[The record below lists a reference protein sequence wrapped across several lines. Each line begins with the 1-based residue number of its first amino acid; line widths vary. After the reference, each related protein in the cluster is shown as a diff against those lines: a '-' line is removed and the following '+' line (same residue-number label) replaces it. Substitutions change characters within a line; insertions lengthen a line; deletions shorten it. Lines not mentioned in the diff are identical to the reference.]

1 MRLHGDGGSESF
13 MDASK
18 FTIGVLASGRG
29 TNLQAIIN
37 AIETGVVTAQI
48 GVVISDKK
56 DAKALE
62 RAKEH
67 NLPTFSVD
75 PKTYPDRA
83 AYDASIVRVLTE
95 HQVQLVICA
104 GYMRL
109 VTHPILEAFQ
119 NQIINIHPSL
129 LPAFPGLHAQRQ
141 ALAYG
146 AKISGCTIHFV
157 DAEVDHGP
165 IISQVSVP
173 ILEGDT
179 EESLTNRILIE
190 EHRLLPRVIQSYV
203 EGKLSVEGRKVF
215 QNGTP

>member
-1 MRLHGDGGSESF
+1 MRD
-13 MDASK
+13 SK

-37 AIETGVVTAQI
+37 AIETGVLTAQI

-62 RAKEH
+62 RARDR
-67 NLPTFSVD
+67 NIPSVSVD
-75 PKTYPDRA
+75 PKAYPDRPA
-83 AYDASIVRVLTE
+83 FDSAVVRILTE
-95 HQVQLVICA
+95 HQVDFVIFA

-109 VTHPILEAFQ
+109 ITSPILEAFP
-119 NQIINIHPSL
+119 NKIINIHPSI

-146 AKISGCTIHFV
+146 AKISGCTLHFV

-165 IISQVSVP
+165 IIAQVAVP

-179 EESLTNRILIE
+179 EESLSNRILVE
-190 EHRLLPRVIQSYV
+190 EHRLLPRVIQSYL
-203 EGKLSVEGRKVF
+203 EGRLEVVGRKVL
-215 QNGTP
+215 QNGAI

>member
-1 MRLHGDGGSESF
+1 MNE
-13 MDASK
+13 SK
-18 FTIGVLASGRG
+18 FTMGVLASGRG

-62 RAKEH
+62 RARER
-67 NLPTFSVD
+67 NIPAVSVD
-75 PKTYPDRA
+75 PKGYPDRT
-83 AYDASIVRVLTE
+83 AYDAAVVAILTE
-95 HQVQLVICA
+95 HQVQLVIFA

-109 VTHPILEAFQ
+109 ITAPILEAFPHR
-119 NQIINIHPSL
+119 IINIHPSL

-141 ALAYG
+141 ALFYG
-146 AKISGCTIHFV
+146 AKVSGCTIHFV

-165 IISQVSVP
+165 IIAQVPVP
-173 ILEGDT
+173 VLEGDT

-190 EHRLLPRVIQSYV
+190 EHRILPRVIQSYV
-203 EGKLSVEGRKVF
+203 EGKLSVEGRKVI
-215 QNGTP
+215 QNGAI

>member
-1 MRLHGDGGSESF
+1 MSE
-13 MDASK
+13 SK

-37 AIETGVVTAQI
+37 SIEAGIITAQI

-62 RAKEH
+62 RAREH
-67 NLPTFSVD
+67 HIPAFSVD
-75 PKTYPDRA
+75 PKAYPDRV
-83 AYDASIVRVLTE
+83 AYDTAVVRILTE
-95 HQVQLVICA
+95 QKVELVIFA

-109 VTHPILEAFQ
+109 ITNPILEAFP
-119 NQIINIHPSL
+119 NKIINIHPSL

-141 ALAYG
+141 ALACG

-173 ILEGDT
+173 VLEGDT

-215 QNGTP
+215 QNGAI

>member
-1 MRLHGDGGSESF
+1 MYD
-13 MDASK
+13 SK

-37 AIETGVVTAQI
+37 AIETGVLTAQI

-62 RAKEH
+62 RARDR
-67 NLPTFSVD
+67 NIPAVSVD
-75 PKTYPDRA
+75 PKAYPDRPA
-83 AYDASIVRVLTE
+83 FDSAVVRILTE
-95 HQVQLVICA
+95 HQVGLVICA

-109 VTHPILEAFQ
+109 ITNPILEAFP
-119 NQIINIHPSL
+119 NKIINIHPSI

-146 AKISGCTIHFV
+146 AKISGCTLHFV

-165 IISQVSVP
+165 IIAQVAVP

-179 EESLTNRILIE
+179 EESLSNRILVE
-190 EHRLLPRVIQSYV
+190 EHRLLPRVIQSYL
-203 EGKLSVEGRKVF
+203 EGRLEVVGRKVL
-215 QNGTP
+215 QNGAI

>member
-1 MRLHGDGGSESF
+1 MND
-13 MDASK
+13 SK

-37 AIETGVVTAQI
+37 AIESGVLTAQI

-62 RAKEH
+62 RARDR
-67 NLPTFSVD
+67 NIPAVSVD
-75 PKTYPDRA
+75 PKAYPDRPA
-83 AYDASIVRVLTE
+83 FDSAVVRILTE
-95 HQVQLVICA
+95 HQVDFVIFA

-109 VTHPILEAFQ
+109 TTHPILEAFP
-119 NQIINIHPSL
+119 NKIINIHPSI

-146 AKISGCTIHFV
+146 AKISGCTLHFV

-165 IISQVSVP
+165 IIAQVAVP

-179 EESLTNRILIE
+179 EESLSNRILVE
-190 EHRLLPRVIQSYV
+190 EHRLLPRVIQSYL
-203 EGKLSVEGRKVF
+203 EGKLEVVGRKVL
-215 QNGTP
+215 QNGAI

>member
-1 MRLHGDGGSESF
+1 MNE
-13 MDASK
+13 SK

-37 AIETGVVTAQI
+37 AIETGVLTAQI
-48 GVVISDKK
+48 GAVISDKK

-62 RAKEH
+62 RARER
-67 NLPTFSVD
+67 NIPSFSVD
-75 PKTYPDRA
+75 PKVYPDRA
-83 AYDASIVRVLTE
+83 DFDTAIVRILTE
-95 HQVQLVICA
+95 QKVQLVVFA

-109 VTHPILEAFQ
+109 ITKPILEAFP
-119 NQIINIHPSL
+119 NKIINIHPSI

-157 DAEVDHGP
+157 DAEMDHGP
-165 IISQVSVP
+165 IIAQVAVP

-179 EESLTNRILIE
+179 DESLSNRILIE
-190 EHRLLPRVIQSYV
+190 EHRLLPRVIQAYV
-203 EGKLSVEGRKVF
+203 EGRLSVEGRKVL
-215 QNGTP
+215 QNGAI

>member
-1 MRLHGDGGSESF
+1 
-13 MDASK
+13 MDEK

-29 TNLQAIIN
+29 TNLEAIIN
-37 AIETGVVTAQI
+37 AIETGILTARI

-62 RAKEH
+62 RARTH
-67 NLPTFSVD
+67 HLPAFSVD
-75 PKTYPDRA
+75 PKAYPDRA
-83 AYDASIVRVLTE
+83 TYDAAIVSILNE
-95 HQVQLVICA
+95 HQVKLVICA

-109 VTHPILEAFQ
+109 VTTPILEAFQ
-119 NQIINIHPSL
+119 NKIINIHPSL

-146 AKISGCTIHFV
+146 AKVSGCTVHFV
-157 DAEVDHGP
+157 DAEVDHGA
-165 IISQVSVP
+165 IISQMSVP

-203 EGKLSVEGRKVF
+203 EGKLSLEGRKVLL
-215 QNGTP
+215 T